1 MGHAHTPEEQLEN
14 LLLDR
19 RRGLEEQVARLHE
32 TVAGLE
38 QREQL
43 LRDSRASVE
52 RVLRVGTSDLD
63 ARESELAGTIR
74 SVADREG
81 QLRADETDLARRRG
95 ELGAVELK
103 REAIEQRE
111 RALDEREER
120 LSQRERAL
128 DEREERLSQREAA
141 SARLEPV
148 HLGVVTLAFIPG
160 VAYRLAEL
168 EPTTV
173 MPGATL
179 QLDAHDY
186 LVARVGP
193 SPLPGDDR
201 RCAYLVP
208 GVGSDASADGSS

>member
-1 MGHAHTPEEQLEN
+1 MGEGGVLGHAHTPEEQLEN

-19 RRGLEEQVARLHE
+19 RRGLEEQIARLHE

-63 ARESELAGTIR
+63 ARESELAGTIQ
-74 SVADREG
+74 SVADREKE
-81 QLRADETDLARRRG
+81 LRADETNLARRRG

-120 LSQRERAL
+120 LSQRE
-128 DEREERLSQREAA
+128 AA
-141 SARLEPV
+141 SARLEP
-148 HLGVVTLAFIPG
+148 LGLGMVTLAFIPG

-173 MPGATL
+173 TPGTTL
-179 QLDAHDY
+179 QLDARDY
-186 LVARVGP
+186 VVARVGP

-208 GVGSDASADGSS
+208 GVGSDASADGSSHGVSR